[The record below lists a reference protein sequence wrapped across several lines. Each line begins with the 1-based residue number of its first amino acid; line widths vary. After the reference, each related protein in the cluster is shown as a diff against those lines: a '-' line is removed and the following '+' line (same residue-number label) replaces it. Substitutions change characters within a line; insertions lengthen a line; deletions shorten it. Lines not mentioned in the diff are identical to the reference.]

1 MVILQVSKF
10 GINLG
15 SGIITHSKALLLLSY
30 WNLTLRR
37 VLPGVVQQVQHLPI
51 NLQDSLAVFLPLQ
64 IIMEELLLPLPDTG
78 LGPSSLLLGLVHRH

>member
-10 GINLG
+10 SINLG
-15 SGIITHSKALLLLSY
+15 SGIITHSKAHLLLSY
-30 WNLTLRR
+30 WNLTQRR

-51 NLQDSLAVFLPLQ
+51 DLQDFLAVFLALQ

-78 LGPSSLLLGLVHRH
+78 LVPSSLLLGLVHRH

>member
-1 MVILQVSKF
+1 MVILLVSKF

-15 SGIITHSKALLLLSY
+15 SGIISHSQIIVLLSY
-30 WNLTLRR
+30 LNLTQRR
-37 VLPGVVQQVQHLPI
+37 VLPGVAQQVQRLPI

-64 IIMEELLLPLPDTG
+64 IIMEELLLPLPDTK